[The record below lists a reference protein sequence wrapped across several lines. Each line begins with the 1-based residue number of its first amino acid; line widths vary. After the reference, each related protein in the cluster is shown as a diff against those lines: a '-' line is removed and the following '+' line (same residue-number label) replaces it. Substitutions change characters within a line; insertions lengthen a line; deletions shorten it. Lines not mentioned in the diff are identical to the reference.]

1 MANILVALQGGVS
14 VVDSSVAGL
23 GGCPYAKGATG
34 NVATEDV
41 LYMLQDLSIET
52 GVSLENVVETGDWI
66 SKELGRRNGSSVA
79 RALLAKAGEEE
90 EDQKPSDAQKI
101 REILLKN

>member
-1 MANILVALQGGVS
+1 M
-14 VVDSSVAGL
+14 
-23 GGCPYAKGATG
+23 
-34 NVATEDV
+34 
-41 LYMLQDLSIET
+41 
-52 GVSLENVVETGDWI
+52 ENVVETGDWI